1 MSYLKV
7 NGWEEHYGVRS
18 FLYQCRSRF
27 GDELGYKVW
36 EEINSAF
43 DRMPLA
49 AVIDQDIFC
58 VHGGIPRPITELEDG
73 SYGSR
78 IQDILNVPT
87 VAGMYVP

>member
-1 MSYLKV
+1 
-7 NGWEEHYGVRS
+7 
-18 FLYQCRSRF
+18 
-27 GDELGYKVW
+27 
-36 EEINSAF
+36 
-43 DRMPLA
+43 MPLA